1 MPLSPRR
8 AVWLIAAGRMVLG
21 AAVLAAPEQVVGRWL
36 GEENAKHG
44 AVQDLARGL
53 AARDIALGLATL
65 QTLGDNVVG
74 PRIQAACAVADA
86 VDAVATI
93 VAREHLPRKGVI
105 GTVAIAGAAAVAGF
119 YYSHK
124 LAHA

>member
-1 MPLSPRR
+1 M
-8 AVWLIAAGRMVLG
+8 ALG

-53 AARDIALGLATL
+53 AARDIGLGFATL
-65 QTLGDNVVG
+65 QTLSDGVVG

-86 VDAVATI
+86 VDALATI
-93 VAREHLPRKGVI
+93 AAREHLPRKGVI
-105 GTVAIAGAAAVAGF
+105 GTVAIAGASALAGF
-119 YYSHK
+119 YCSHK